1 MVTTR
6 WVRGV
11 RERLTGKQ
19 RNRER
24 EQETA
29 RIIEYIAHTKDTSDS
44 EREKYRKWQRTIVLK
59 LNKVINRL
67 YNDDCR

>member
-1 MVTTR
+1 
-6 WVRGV
+6 VRGV

-44 EREKYRKWQRTIVLK
+44 EREKYRK
-59 LNKVINRL
+59 
-67 YNDDCR
+67 